1 MVCGHGRVV
10 DVEMR
15 DGLEL
20 LKPQSFG
27 GAVQDHHVLEE
38 VRRCPTL
45 PHPTECSTIGAEGL
59 SFRVRNGAG
68 RFPSAMAA
76 VTLRNNTCVLS
87 QTLHSG
93 REPADAGFCC
103 CYTLFIL

>member
-59 SFRVRNGAG
+59 SFRVRNVTG
-68 RFPSAMAA
+68 RFP
-76 VTLRNNTCVLS
+76 LRYNHRNTMKHINPSWRVYCFRIT
-87 QTLHSG
+87 QG
-93 REPADAGFCC
+93 REH
-103 CYTLFIL
+103 